1 MSKALLNC
9 IRLVSGMLA
18 DSYELTHRRS
28 GSGAQ
33 SSRWTEG
40 HPGRAWSKPS
50 GDLGQRG
57 SSTAVQGQSG
67 QSGNSRP
74 VRRDVECFY
83 CHAKGHVR
91 SECEKLRRG
100 QEQSRGRKPIAL
112 VKSRNFVFQSGNT
125 DGHGV
130 VTQVESARLTDSRC
144 SPDVVNT
151 SDCTGDH
158 CDGPGCVVDTSVD
171 IVGTD
176 DRSDVSCSVASHGG
190 DSRVSVGD
198 RSDGDCHVESHGDS
212 GPVSDMYKGFVS
224 QGEVSDVMDGCQKN
238 PVTIL
243 RDTGASQ
250 SLMLSSVSPESADGE
265 VGAKALIQGIDGS
278 YVPVPL
284 RRVVLKS
291 GLVSGLVTVG
301 VVPSLPI
308 DGVDFL
314 LGNDLAGDKV
324 SVTPVLVDAPAEQAE
339 TEALE
344 DEFPGIFPACVVT
357 RSQARGAKRDLDES
371 EKTMDTGVLL
381 AETFFSDLDPSTDTK
396 SVLSRAAL
404 IEEQKTDPEV
414 RRLRQTAMSEIEAN
428 DVPEGFYIKDD
439 VLMRKW
445 RNPRSPA
452 SDDWSVVHQVVLPL
466 SFRPEVLRLAH
477 EAPMAGHVGIR
488 RTRSRIMAHF
498 WWPRLYKDTAQFC
511 CTCHVCQVVGKPQ
524 PAAKP
529 APLIPI
535 PAFEEPFSK
544 VLVDCVG
551 SFAQNQVRFPVFA
564 DHYGCVHPV
573 S

>member
-1 MSKALLNC
+1 M
-9 IRLVSGMLA
+9 
-18 DSYELTHRRS
+18 
-28 GSGAQ
+28 
-33 SSRWTEG
+33 
-40 HPGRAWSKPS
+40 
-50 GDLGQRG
+50 
-57 SSTAVQGQSG
+57 
-67 QSGNSRP
+67 
-74 VRRDVECFY
+74 RRDVECFY

-100 QEQSRGRKPIAL
+100 QEQSRGIKPVAL

-130 VTQVESARLTDSRC
+130 VTRVESVRLTDSKC
-144 SPDVVNT
+144 SPDVVST

-158 CDGPGCVVDTSVD
+158 CDGPGCVVDTSVNV
-171 IVGTD
+171 VGTD
-176 DRSDVSCSVASHGG
+176 DRSDGSCSGVSHGS
-190 DSRVSVGD
+190 DSRVSAGD
-198 RSDGDCHVESHGDS
+198 RSDGDCHIESHGDS

-250 SLMLSSVSPESADGE
+250 SLMLSSVSPESTDGE

-291 GLVSGLVTVG
+291 GLVSGVVTVG

-371 EKTMDTGVLL
+371 EKATDTGVLL
-381 AETFFSDLDPSTDTK
+381 AETFFSDLDPDTDTK

-428 DVPEGFYIKDD
+428 DVPEGFYIRDD

-452 SDDWSVVHQVVLPL
+452 SDDWAVVHQVVLPL

-498 WWPRLYKDTAQFC
+498 WWPRLYKDTTQFC
-511 CTCHVCQVVGKPQ
+511 RTCHVCQVVGKPQ
-524 PAAKP
+524 SVVKP
-529 APLIPI
+529 ESFVPI
-535 PAFEEPFSK
+535 PVFEEPCSK
-544 VLVDCVG
+544 VLVG
-551 SFAQNQVRFPVFA
+551 
-564 DHYGCVHPV
+564 PV
-573 S
+573 SRTKPRKKRKKKSRTKLRNKRRRRKRKGKKFKIKSWQ

>member
-1 MSKALLNC
+1 M
-9 IRLVSGMLA
+9 
-18 DSYELTHRRS
+18 H
-28 GSGAQ
+28 

-40 HPGRAWSKPS
+40 HPGKAWSKPS

-100 QEQSRGRKPIAL
+100 QEQSRGRKPVAL
-112 VKSRNFVFQSGNT
+112 VKSRNFVFQSGNI

-130 VTQVESARLTDSRC
+130 VTHVESAGLTDSRC

-171 IVGTD
+171 VAGTD
-176 DRSDVSCSVASHGG
+176 DRSHGSCSVVSHGA
-190 DSRVSVGD
+190 DSRVSAGD
-198 RSDGDCHVESHGDS
+198 RSDGDSHVESHGDL
-212 GPVSDMYKGFVS
+212 GPVSDMYKRFVS
-224 QGEVSDVMDGCQKN
+224 QGEVSDVMDGYQKN

-243 RDTGASQ
+243 RDAGASQ
-250 SLMLSSVSPESADGE
+250 SLMLSGVSPESTDGE

-291 GLVSGLVTVG
+291 GLVSGVVTVG

-308 DGVDFL
+308 DGVDFT

-324 SVTPVLVDAPAEQAE
+324 SVTPVRVDAPAEQAE

-344 DEFPGIFPACVVT
+344 DEFPGISPTCVVT

-371 EKTMDTGVLL
+371 EKTMDTGILL
-381 AETFFSDLDPSTDTK
+381 AETFFSDLDPSTGTK
-396 SVLSRAAL
+396 SVFSRAAV
-404 IEEQKTDPEV
+404 IEEQKTDLEV
-414 RRLRQTAMSEIEAN
+414 RKLRQTAMSEIEAN
-428 DVPEGFYIKDD
+428 HVPDGFYIKDD

-445 RNPRSPA
+445 RNPRSPP
-452 SDDWSVVHQVVLPL
+452 SDDWSLVHQVVLHL
-466 SFRPEVLRLAH
+466 SFRPEVLCLAH
-477 EAPMAGHVGIR
+477 EAPTAGHVDIR
-488 RTRSRIMAHF
+488 RTQSRIMAHF
-498 WWPRLYKDTAQFC
+498 WWPRLYKDTAQFYR
-511 CTCHVCQVVGKPQ
+511 TCHICQVVGEPQ
-524 PAAKP
+524 SVVKP
-529 APLIPI
+529 ASFVLIPV
-535 PAFEEPFSK
+535 FEETCSK
-544 VLVDCVG
+544 VLVG
-551 SFAQNQVRFPVFA
+551 PLSRTKPRKKRKQKPRTKLKNKRRKRRKRKGKKFKIK
-564 DHYGCVHPV
+564 

>member
-1 MSKALLNC
+1 M
-9 IRLVSGMLA
+9 
-18 DSYELTHRRS
+18 
-28 GSGAQ
+28 
-33 SSRWTEG
+33 
-40 HPGRAWSKPS
+40 
-50 GDLGQRG
+50 
-57 SSTAVQGQSG
+57 
-67 QSGNSRP
+67 
-74 VRRDVECFY
+74 
-83 CHAKGHVR
+83 
-91 SECEKLRRG
+91 
-100 QEQSRGRKPIAL
+100 
-112 VKSRNFVFQSGNT
+112 FQSGNI

-130 VTQVESARLTDSRC
+130 VTRVESVRVTDSRC

-158 CDGPGCVVDTSVD
+158 CDGPGCVDTSVEG
-171 IVGTD
+171 VGTD

-190 DSRVSVGD
+190 DSRVSAGD
-198 RSDGDCHVESHGDS
+198 RSDGYCHVESHGDS

-250 SLMLSSVSPESADGE
+250 SLMLSSVSPESTDGE

-291 GLVSGLVTVG
+291 GLVSGIVTVG

-308 DGVDFL
+308 DGIDFL

-339 TEALE
+339 TEASE

-371 EKTMDTGVLL
+371 EKATDTGVLL
-381 AETFFSDLDPSTDTK
+381 AETFFSYLDPSTGTK

-511 CTCHVCQVVGKPQ
+511 HTCHACQVVGKPQ
-524 PAAKP
+524 SVVKP
-529 APLIPI
+529 ASFVPI
-535 PAFEEPFSK
+535 PVFEEPCSK
-544 VLVDCVG
+544 VLVG
-551 SFAQNQVRFPVFA
+551 
-564 DHYGCVHPV
+564 PV
-573 S
+573 SRTKPRKKRKKKTRTKLKNKRRRRKRKGKKFKIKG